1 MARQINRLSART
13 VSTLRTVGRH
23 SDGNG
28 LYLRIS
34 DDGGK
39 RWVFRYRWGD
49 KIQDKGLGS
58 ATTVSL
64 KEARDAAELAR
75 KQLQAGINPVAN
87 KRAEA
92 SRAQG
97 KFFAECASNYIAFNE
112 SGWKNEKHRDQ
123 WKSTLATYADP
134 VIGKV
139 AIDQITVDH
148 LIKILE
154 PIWKTKTETAS
165 RVRGRIEAV
174 LDWAAA
180 RGFRS
185 SENPARWR
193 GHLDK
198 VFPAIRKVSKVVH
211 HPALPFAEMP
221 TFMAELRRR
230 EGTSAIALEFA
241 ILTAARTG
249 EVIGATRSEFD
260 LDNKLWTIPAERMKA
275 GVEFRQPMSDRAV
288 AIIKS
293 LAEKTAYVF
302 PGLDIKKPLSN
313 MSLLAVLSRMGRS
326 DLTTHGFRSTFRDWA
341 AETTEFPNELV
352 EMALAHTIR
361 NKAEAAYRRGDLLE
375 RRRVLMDAW
384 SSYCQFGADTLRKPG
399 G

>member
-1 MARQINRLSART
+1 MARRINRLSARS
-13 VSTLRTVGRH
+13 VSTLRAVGRH

-34 DDGGK
+34 SDGGK

-58 ATTVSL
+58 ATTVTL
-64 KEARDAAELAR
+64 KEARDAAEGAR
-75 KQLQAGINPVAN
+75 KQLRAGINPISN
-87 KRAEA
+87 KRAEEA
-92 SRAQG
+92 KAQG
-97 KFFAECASNYIAFNE
+97 KSFAECAAAYIAFNE

-123 WKSTLATYADP
+123 WKSTLAAYADP
-134 VIGKV
+134 VIGKI

-180 RGFRS
+180 RGFRK

-211 HPALPFAEMP
+211 HPALPFAEIP
-221 TFMAELRRR
+221 TFMAELRKR
-230 EGTSAIALEFA
+230 EGVSALALEFA

-249 EVIGATRSEFD
+249 EVIGAAWSEFD
-260 LDNKLWTIPAERMKA
+260 LDNQLWTIPADRMKA
-275 GVEFRQPMSDRAV
+275 GMEFRQPLSDRAV

-293 LAEKTAYVF
+293 LSRETPYVF
-302 PGLDIKKPLSN
+302 PGSNLKKPLSN

-341 AETTEFPNELV
+341 AETTDFPNELV
-352 EMALAHTIR
+352 EMALAHTIK

-375 RRRVLMDAW
+375 RRRALMQAW
-384 SSYCQFGADTLRKPG
+384 ANFIS
-399 G
+399 